1 MSKRDKLFDFPMED
15 ESFEKVMDD
24 LGVEVVKQKPDQ
36 LKNIKW
42 LSTWGK
48 VSPLVDKICVNK
60 SSISFGNEALRMLV
74 DGNKGKKIRLAV
86 AEFREQK
93 VLVIKT
99 SETGYAIKQGIKEK
113 MGRARAGSPAVM
125 RKLREHGLSLGVY
138 KVKKAKG
145 GIVCIPEG
153 KQI

>member
-1 MSKRDKLFDFPMED
+1 MSKQDKLFDFPMED

-48 VSPLVDKICVNK
+48 VSPLINKICVNK
-60 SSISFGNEALRMLV
+60 SSISFGNEALRMLN
-74 DGNKGKKIRLAV
+74 DGNEGKKIRLAV

-99 SETGYAIKQGIKEK
+99 SKTGYVIVRGKT
-113 MGRARAGSPAVM
+113 GRPRAGSPAIM

-145 GIVCIPEG
+145 GIICIPEET
-153 KQI
+153 K